1 MLGRLEARHGD
12 PLAAFDY
19 LMLAIGNYHGSGNS
33 STITVTLA
41 ELAALLDRLDHH
53 DAAARIAGSSYNS
66 LTASWI
72 PEITA
77 AIAHLREVLG
87 DQNYESIAQSGA
99 AMTTAEVVAYAY
111 DQIDRA
117 RVELER

>member
-1 MLGRLEARHGD
+1 MACRDAEPDSARDALRPGLVIARESGNRNCESHLTNVLGRLEARHGD

-33 STITVTLA
+33 STINVTLA

-77 AIAHLREVLG
+77 AIAH
-87 DQNYESIAQSGA
+87 
-99 AMTTAEVVAYAY
+99 
-111 DQIDRA
+111 
-117 RVELER
+117 